1 MKIVG
6 YKQPQTVAAQKADDK
21 PKEEKKGGSKPNGAD
36 KDAKQDGGSKPAD
49 DKPKDEN
56 KSDGNK

>member
-21 PKEEKKGGSKPNGAD
+21 PKEEKKGGSKPQGNKPNGD
-36 KDAKQDGGSKPAD
+36 KPQGGSKPA
-49 DKPKDEN
+49 
-56 KSDGNK
+56 G

>member
-21 PKEEKKGGSKPNGAD
+21 PKEEKKGGSKPQGNKPNGD
-36 KDAKQDGGSKPAD
+36 KPQGGS
-49 DKPKDEN
+49 KPKDEN
-56 KSDGNK
+56 KSDGAK